1 MESKTIFI
9 HGLESNSQGFKGK
22 FLKERFPNIIIPD
35 FTGSLDDELQQ
46 LTEIITKNG
55 SSDTKWT
62 IIGSSFGGLVATV
75 FALGYPELIK
85 KLILLAPAFNMQN
98 LDAISVQALD
108 IPVILYHGSKD
119 TVVPVEP
126 IKKTAEK
133 LFKNLEYHLVDDD
146 HMLHQTTEKIEWNKL
161 LE

>member
-1 MESKTIFI
+1 MDSKIIFI

-22 FLKERFPNIIIPD
+22 FLRERFPNIITPD
-35 FTGSLDDELQQ
+35 FSGSLDDELQQ
-46 LTEIITKNG
+46 LTEIITKSG
-55 SSDTKWT
+55 SNDTKWT

-75 FALGYPELIK
+75 FTLGYPELVK

-98 LDAISVQALD
+98 LDAITVQPLD

-119 TVVPVEP
+119 DIVPVEP

-146 HMLHQTTEKIEWNKL
+146 HRLHATTEKIDWKSI